1 MFTWFW
7 SSSHYKLL
15 THLLSLVVEYVGG
28 CPRCSC
34 FASAWSLISTYF
46 YQKNYEEA
54 VPATIHDPLRQPLP
68 SEMHPTPWKWH
79 NFGDTLHCWVGFPAI
94 NSSNGLLEAMGWRS
108 ANAREDGV
116 DAGQAK
122 ERCEMMKHR
131 FSKASFVRCPAL
143 LTSPFLN
150 PNVAHFSTQQPEE

>member
-1 MFTWFW
+1 MSQVF
-7 SSSHYKLL
+7 LL
-15 THLLSLVVEYVGG
+15 CIHVILD
-28 CPRCSC
+28 
-34 FASAWSLISTYF
+34 F
-46 YQKNYEEA
+46 YIFLPKNLRVEA

-131 FSKASFVRCPAL
+131 FSKASFVHCPAL